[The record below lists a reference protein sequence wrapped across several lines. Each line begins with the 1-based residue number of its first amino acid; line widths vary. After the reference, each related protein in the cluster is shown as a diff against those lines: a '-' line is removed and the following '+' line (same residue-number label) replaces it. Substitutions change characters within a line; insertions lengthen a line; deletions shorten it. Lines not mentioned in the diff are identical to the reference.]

1 MFTKKYNAN
10 FREKALT
17 IYDQILEN
25 KAANRK
31 MFALLIDP
39 EKASDEWLC
48 QIMSIVNSRL
58 STTNSQ
64 QPTTLS
70 PAGTTDYRQGCKPLV
85 GDITTQN
92 PVGVKENNYTTKNS
106 QFSILNSQL
115 VIFVGGSQ
123 LKASI
128 YNTVERIKQL
138 TSLPVVMFPGDASQF
153 ADNVDALLFLSLA
166 SGRNAKYLIEQ
177 HIKAA
182 PSIKKANIETIPTG
196 YILVDGKKDTAVARV
211 SHTEPY
217 PVEDV
222 NLITDTA
229 LACQLLG
236 HKMVY
241 LEAGSGAN
249 RPVPQHIIAATRQS
263 IDIPLIVGG
272 GIKTPEQMMDA
283 FRAGADLVVV
293 GNHIES
299 HPDTLASLLNQL

>member
-1 MFTKKYNAN
+1 MFTKKNNAN

-39 EKASDEWLC
+39 EKCSEEWLC
-48 QIMSIVNSRL
+48 QVMSTVGNRQSAL
-58 STTNSQ
+58 SN
-64 QPTTLS
+64 
-70 PAGTTDYRQGCKPLV
+70 
-85 GDITTQN
+85 
-92 PVGVKENNYTTKNS
+92 
-106 QFSILNSQL
+106 QL
-115 VIFVGGSQ
+115 FIFVGGSQ

-153 ADNVDALLFLSLA
+153 ADNVDALLFLSLV

-177 HIKAA
+177 HIEASRA
-182 PSIKKANIETIPTG
+182 IKSSGVECISTG
-196 YILVDGKKDTAVARV
+196 YILVDGGKLTAVERV
-211 SHTEPY
+211 SHTSPY
-217 PVEDV
+217 PTT
-222 NLITDTA
+222 NPQLIADTA
-229 LACQLLG
+229 LASQLLG

-272 GIKTPEQMMDA
+272 GIKTPEQMQVA
-283 FRAGADLVVV
+283 FSAGADLVVV

-299 HPDTLASLLNQL
+299 HPEDLTKILNTLT

>member
-39 EKASDEWLC
+39 EKCSEEWLC
-48 QIMSIVNSRL
+48 QVMSTIGNRQSAL
-58 STTNSQ
+58 SN
-64 QPTTLS
+64 
-70 PAGTTDYRQGCKPLV
+70 
-85 GDITTQN
+85 
-92 PVGVKENNYTTKNS
+92 
-106 QFSILNSQL
+106 QL
-115 VIFVGGSQ
+115 FIFVGGSQ

-153 ADNVDALLFLSLA
+153 ADNVDALLFLSLV

-177 HIKAA
+177 HIEASRA
-182 PSIKKANIETIPTG
+182 IKSSGVECISTG
-196 YILVDGKKDTAVARV
+196 YILVDGGKLTAVERV
-211 SHTEPY
+211 SHTSPY
-217 PVEDV
+217 PTT
-222 NLITDTA
+222 NPQLIADTA
-229 LACQLLG
+229 LASQLLG

-272 GIKTPEQMMDA
+272 GIKTPEQMQVA
-283 FRAGADLVVV
+283 FSAGADLVVV

-299 HPDTLASLLNQL
+299 HPEDLTKILNTLT